1 VWCDGARA
9 AGVLLLAPPDFTGRM
24 GEALRPG
31 GVNLKARRRG
41 AREGGRAGVGR
52 AREVGGGVT
61 DGRITCRNG
70 KHDLLSRVSPAE
82 NPKMTRFRGR
92 ANSNSNCTM

>member
-1 VWCDGARA
+1 
-9 AGVLLLAPPDFTGRM
+9 M

-61 DGRITCRNG
+61 MAESLAETKNTICF
-70 KHDLLSRVSPAE
+70 SPFRRAE
-82 NPKMTRFRGR
+82 NPK
-92 ANSNSNCTM
+92 

>member
-52 AREVGGGVT
+52 AREAGGGVT
-61 DGRITCRNG
+61 DGRITCRNE
-70 KHDLLSRVSPAE
+70 KHDLLSAFRRAE
-82 NPKMTRFRGR
+82 NPKMTRGR

>member
-1 VWCDGARA
+1 MWCDGARA

-61 DGRITCRNG
+61 DGRITCINE
-70 KHDLLSRVSPAE
+70 KHFFAFAVSPGG
-82 NPKMTRFRGR
+82 NPK
-92 ANSNSNCTM
+92 